1 MRLIERPLQTTV
13 NRLVQ
18 WCDQNGHMISP
29 SKSSCVHFCRKRNL
43 HPDHSIHIG
52 HIQIPVVS
60 AVRFLG
66 VIFDCKLTF
75 LPHVI
80 YLRKRCE
87 RSLNILKVLSNTLW
101 GADRVSL
108 LRVYQALI
116 LSRLDY
122 GCVVYG
128 SARASVLKRLDTVY
142 HSALRIPL
150 RGLTFFRVSAA
161 DKGCRVYPLDPRPD
175 TVVLYSECTSE
186 VSICYSKALKGISG
200 DPKSVKKLRSG
211 DLLIETVSALQTK
224 SFLSAKVF
232 LDCPLIVTP
241 HRSLNS
247 CRGVISEPDLL
258 CASEAEIL
266 EGLSDQGV
274 TQAAKSSITSAST
287 QTDEN
292 ITKIK
297 CPLLELLQPASSNSK
312 QNKTTSI
319 PTVSTSSTQAH
330 LLRSTSTISKSQ
342 PHIPKIPVSND
353 LPSVTIPSTSAILST
368 IQKEALL
375 PIPILTSTT
384 TSFTGNSLNT
394 SSSSLKTDIRLFPSI
409 SNKFAAL
416 STEIR
421 PSVSLSESE
430 ATASNNEPSNT
441 SKISKRLKRNSKNR
455 KRRAKEE
462 KAEIEVKMT
471 PHTPKKSYIHYD
483 SEEED
488 IIIYNVDEKLM
499 DDHVRSGYSHFLTP
513 TRNRR
518 N

>member
-1 MRLIERPLQTTV
+1 MDPEILCPGKG
-13 NRLVQ
+13 LVLP
-18 WCDQNGHMISP
+18 NISIDTIATN
-29 SKSSCVHFCRKRNL
+29 S
-43 HPDHSIHIG
+43 
-52 HIQIPVVS
+52 
-60 AVRFLG
+60 RF
-66 VIFDCKLTF
+66 
-75 LPHVI
+75 
-80 YLRKRCE
+80 
-87 RSLNILKVLSNTLW
+87 
-101 GADRVSL
+101 
-108 LRVYQALI
+108 LI
-116 LSRLDY
+116 LSLPNHEM
-122 GCVVYG
+122 
-128 SARASVLKRLDTVY
+128 SQKSPFA
-142 HSALRIPL
+142 IQ
-150 RGLTFFRVSAA
+150 
-161 DKGCRVYPLDPRPD
+161 
-175 TVVLYSECTSE
+175 
-186 VSICYSKALKGISG
+186 KALKGIGG

-247 CRGVISEPDLL
+247 CRGVISEPDLFVRL
-258 CASEAEIL
+258 EAEIL
-266 EGLSDQGV
+266 EGFLTKGLLKCAAVGHFSTDCTLEPKCINCLQAHSADSKLCPKWKAEKQIQEIK
-274 TQAAKSSITSAST
+274 TNKNIAYIEARKLIAPPPLTLTYSQAAKSSITSAST

-353 LPSVTIPSTSAILST
+353 LPSVTIPSTSAILPT

-394 SSSSLKTDIRLFPSI
+394 SSSSLKTDTRLFPTT

-455 KRRAKEE
+455 KRRAKEQ

-488 IIIYNVDEKLM
+488 MIIYNVDEKLM

>member
-1 MRLIERPLQTTV
+1 MDPEILCPGKG
-13 NRLVQ
+13 LVLP
-18 WCDQNGHMISP
+18 NISIDTIATN
-29 SKSSCVHFCRKRNL
+29 S
-43 HPDHSIHIG
+43 
-52 HIQIPVVS
+52 
-60 AVRFLG
+60 RF
-66 VIFDCKLTF
+66 
-75 LPHVI
+75 
-80 YLRKRCE
+80 
-87 RSLNILKVLSNTLW
+87 
-101 GADRVSL
+101 
-108 LRVYQALI
+108 LI
-116 LSRLDY
+116 LSLPNHEM
-122 GCVVYG
+122 
-128 SARASVLKRLDTVY
+128 SQKSPFA
-142 HSALRIPL
+142 IQ
-150 RGLTFFRVSAA
+150 
-161 DKGCRVYPLDPRPD
+161 
-175 TVVLYSECTSE
+175 
-186 VSICYSKALKGISG
+186 KALKGIGG

-247 CRGVISEPDLL
+247 SRGVISEPDLL

-274 TQAAKSSITSAST
+274 TQIRRIKIKKDSSLSPTKHLILTFNSPKLPSTIKAGYLNCKIRPYIPNPLRCFKCQRFGHSQTSCRGQLTCSRCAAVGHFSTDCTLEPKCINCLQAHSADSKLCPKWKAEKQIQEIKTNKNITYIEARKLIAPPPLTLTYSQAAKSSITSAST

-353 LPSVTIPSTSAILST
+353 LPSVTIPSTSAILPT

-394 SSSSLKTDIRLFPSI
+394 SSSSLKTDTRLFPTT

-455 KRRAKEE
+455 KRRAKEQ

-488 IIIYNVDEKLM
+488 MIIYNVDEKLM

>member
-1 MRLIERPLQTTV
+1 MDPEILCPGKG
-13 NRLVQ
+13 LVLP
-18 WCDQNGHMISP
+18 NISIDTIATN
-29 SKSSCVHFCRKRNL
+29 S
-43 HPDHSIHIG
+43 
-52 HIQIPVVS
+52 
-60 AVRFLG
+60 RF
-66 VIFDCKLTF
+66 
-75 LPHVI
+75 
-80 YLRKRCE
+80 
-87 RSLNILKVLSNTLW
+87 
-101 GADRVSL
+101 
-108 LRVYQALI
+108 LI
-116 LSRLDY
+116 LSLPNHEM
-122 GCVVYG
+122 
-128 SARASVLKRLDTVY
+128 SQKSPFA
-142 HSALRIPL
+142 IQ
-150 RGLTFFRVSAA
+150 
-161 DKGCRVYPLDPRPD
+161 
-175 TVVLYSECTSE
+175 
-186 VSICYSKALKGISG
+186 KALKGIGG

-274 TQAAKSSITSAST
+274 TQAHSADSKLCPKWKAEKQIQEIKTNKNITYIEARKLIAPPPLTLTYSQAAKSSITSAST

-292 ITKIK
+292 ITKIIK

-330 LLRSTSTISKSQ
+330 LLRSTFTISKSQ

-353 LPSVTIPSTSAILST
+353 LPSVTIPSTSAILPT

-394 SSSSLKTDIRLFPSI
+394 SSLKTGTRLFPTT

-455 KRRAKEE
+455 KRRAKEQ

-488 IIIYNVDEKLM
+488 MIIYNVDEKLM

>member
-1 MRLIERPLQTTV
+1 MSQK
-13 NRLVQ
+13 
-18 WCDQNGHMISP
+18 SP
-29 SKSSCVHFCRKRNL
+29 FA
-43 HPDHSIHIG
+43 
-52 HIQIPVVS
+52 IQ
-60 AVRFLG
+60 
-66 VIFDCKLTF
+66 
-75 LPHVI
+75 
-80 YLRKRCE
+80 
-87 RSLNILKVLSNTLW
+87 
-101 GADRVSL
+101 
-108 LRVYQALI
+108 
-116 LSRLDY
+116 
-122 GCVVYG
+122 
-128 SARASVLKRLDTVY
+128 
-142 HSALRIPL
+142 
-150 RGLTFFRVSAA
+150 
-161 DKGCRVYPLDPRPD
+161 
-175 TVVLYSECTSE
+175 
-186 VSICYSKALKGISG
+186 KALKGIGG

-274 TQAAKSSITSAST
+274 TQAHSADSKLCPKWKAEKQIQEIKTNKNITYIEARKLVAPPPLTLTYSQAAKSSITSAST
-287 QTDEN
+287 QTGEN

-353 LPSVTIPSTSAILST
+353 LPSVTIPSTSAILPT

-394 SSSSLKTDIRLFPSI
+394 SSSSLKTDTRLFPTI

-430 ATASNNEPSNT
+430 ATASNNEPS
-441 SKISKRLKRNSKNR
+441 
-455 KRRAKEE
+455 
-462 KAEIEVKMT
+462 
-471 PHTPKKSYIHYD
+471 
-483 SEEED
+483 
-488 IIIYNVDEKLM
+488 
-499 DDHVRSGYSHFLTP
+499 
-513 TRNRR
+513 
-518 N
+518 